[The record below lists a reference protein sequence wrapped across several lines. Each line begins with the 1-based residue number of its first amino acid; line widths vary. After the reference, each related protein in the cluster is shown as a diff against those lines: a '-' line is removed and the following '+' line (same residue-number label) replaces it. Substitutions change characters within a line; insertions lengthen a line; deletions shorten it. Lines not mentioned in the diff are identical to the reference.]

1 MIDAHRSNVIGFFDT
16 HPINEDEI
24 LVKLAARGAN
34 LGALTEDALQDFDQ
48 DHYGGIDAVKALADA
63 AGIGAAYHVLDVC
76 SGMGGPARW
85 LAHRYGCRVTG
96 IDLTN
101 SRVVGATRLT
111 RRVGLNHRVEF
122 RQGDATAMPFAN
134 ATFDALISQE
144 SWCHIPEKRP
154 LISECIRVVRPG
166 GVIAFTDIISLVP
179 MNSEEELRLRTEMFI
194 PRPSFVSE
202 YTQLLV
208 EGSCSI
214 EQSSD
219 LSAEWVGIL
228 VNRLEMYRS
237 LQDTTVA
244 KFGKERYLEYDRAY
258 SHFVGLF
265 VNRKLGGCRVAA
277 RKA

>member
-1 MIDAHRSNVIGFFDT
+1 MIDSHRSDVIGFFDT
-16 HPINEDEI
+16 HPINEEEI
-24 LVKLAARGAN
+24 LAKLTARGVN
-34 LGALTEDALQDFDQ
+34 LDALTEDELKDFDQ
-48 DHYGGIDAVKALADA
+48 DHYGGTDAVNSLADA
-63 AGIGAAYHVLDVC
+63 AEIGADHHVLDVC

-96 IDLTN
+96 IDLTS
-101 SRVVGATRLT
+101 SRVDGATHLT
-111 RRVGLNHRVEF
+111 RRAGLDHRVDF

-144 SWCHIPEKRP
+144 SWCHIPEKRS

-166 GVIAFTDIISLVP
+166 SVIAFTDIVSLVP
-179 MNSEEELRLRTEMFI
+179 MNPEEERRLGTEMFI
-194 PRPSFVSE
+194 PRPSFVDE

-228 VNRLEMYRS
+228 VSRLEMYRS
-237 LQDTTVA
+237 LEDTTVA

-265 VNRKLGGCRVAA
+265 VNKKLGGFRVAA